1 MSGKRNLRIINSNFI
16 ESVTHLNDNNTN
28 NNMTKTEKDKN
39 LQNEDVKSDSQPLS
53 KVVSLDGT
61 LNNL

>member
-1 MSGKRNLRIINSNFI
+1 VSGKRNLRIINSNFI